1 MLFDLRAQ
9 SLFLV
14 LSALAAACA
23 APPSDGEPEAQSEA
37 AQSVS
42 SARTLQGPSIKDS
55 FDKTGVLRTIDLNGP
70 IDENGPFFQSFGTN
84 GRRCSTCHVEND
96 AWTIT
101 PRQVQD
107 RFDDTDG
114 TDPLFRPVDGS
125 NSPNLPVVTKDQRRK
140 AYSMLLTKALIRV
153 GLPIPAGAEF
163 ELATVDDPYK
173 FASAAELSLFRRPL
187 PTTNLKFLATVMWDG
202 RETVAG
208 QAITADLAHQSND
221 ATIGHARAT
230 TPLPDAVRQQI
241 VDFETG
247 LFTAQILDN
256 VAGDLRDLGAKGGPQ
271 ELITQ
276 PFFLGIND
284 PLGHDPSGAAFDPNV
299 FTIYERWAKLPVPS
313 DHCREGGADA
323 RKSIARGE
331 DLFNN
336 LPITITGVAGLN
348 DDLHEPALAGHCTT
362 CHDTPSSGNH
372 SISAP
377 LNIGL
382 TDASR
387 RTPDMPLYT
396 LRNVT
401 THATIQ
407 TTDPGRALITGQ
419 WKDIG
424 RFKGPILRGLA
435 GRAPYFHNG
444 FAADLD
450 AVIDFYDQR
459 FDLDLTTQQH
469 DDLVR
474 FLSVL

>member
-1 MLFDLRAQ
+1 MSFDRRAQ

-14 LSALAAACA
+14 FSLLAAACT
-23 APPSDGEPEAQSEA
+23 APTSDGESEEQSE
-37 AQSVS
+37 
-42 SARTLQGPSIKDS
+42 SAESLSGANAPKVPAIHDS
-55 FDKTGVLRTIDLNGP
+55 YDKTGVLRTIDVNGP
-70 IDENGPFFQSFGTN
+70 VDETGPFFQSFGTN
-84 GRRCSTCHVEND
+84 GRRCATCHVEKD

-101 PRQVQD
+101 PRHVQD
-107 RFDDTDG
+107 RFEDTDG

-125 NSPNLPVVTKDQRRK
+125 NAPNLPVATKNERRK
-140 AYSMLLTKALIRV
+140 AYSMLLTKALIRI
-153 GLPIPAGAEF
+153 GLPIPAGAQF
-163 ELATVDDPYK
+163 ELAAVDDPYK
-173 FASAAELSLFRRPL
+173 FASASALSLFRRPL

-208 QAITADLAHQSND
+208 QAISSDLAQQAND
-221 ATIGHARAT
+221 ATLGHAQGA
-230 TPLPDAVRQQI
+230 TPLPDALRQQI

-247 LFTAQILDN
+247 LFTARIFDN
-256 VAGDLRDLGAKGGPQ
+256 AAGDLRDLGARGGPQ

-284 PLGHDPSGAAFDPNV
+284 PLGHDPTGAAFDPNV
-299 FTIYERWAKLPVPS
+299 FTLYEAWAKLPKPN
-313 DHCREGGADA
+313 HCREGEEDA

-336 LPITITGVAGLN
+336 LPITITGVSGLN
-348 DDLHEPALAGHCTT
+348 DELNQPALAGHCTT

-396 LRNVT
+396 LRNLT
-401 THATIQ
+401 THETIQ
-407 TTDPGRALITGQ
+407 TTDPGRALVTGK

-450 AVIDFYDQR
+450 AVVDFYDQR
-459 FDLDLTTQQH
+459 FDLKLTTQER

-474 FLSVL
+474 FLGVL